1 MWNEKITFVE
11 SSCILVCSAINRT
24 QKQLRCTFGGHFEWE
39 KAGLFNIGLF
49 IPEFPIS
56 KSGTAVKSSELEWV
70 SWGNG
75 PCTWQLPPKG
85 PVLVRLNF
93 KYISHSSFKTTI
105 PLIFIK
111 YFTNHSLHFII
122 LKQKIKYLKNNQLNN
137 LPWCC

>member
-1 MWNEKITFVE
+1 MWKKIKRTLVE

-24 QKQLRCTFGGHFEWE
+24 QKQLRCTLGGHFEWE

-49 IPEFPIS
+49 IPVFPIS
-56 KSGTAVKSSELEWV
+56 KSGTAVKSSELECV

-93 KYISHSSFKTTI
+93 KYMLFNFQT
-105 PLIFIK
+105 LALFI
-111 YFTNHSLHFII
+111 YGLQQYVNII
-122 LKQKIKYLKNNQLNN
+122 LPYKGILNQFIN
-137 LPWCC
+137 LPRRC